1 MREFACGDEWQKNG
15 DLHSSL
21 CPNKRGV
28 RVIIEGVYHYSVFK
42 EIPIA
47 NILPFLGNQRDMTY
61 ASNKVY
67 LLKQVKRL

>member
-1 MREFACGDEWQKNG
+1 MAEKV
-15 DLHSSL
+15 DLHCNLST
-21 CPNKRGV
+21 NKPGV
-28 RVIIEGVYHYSVFK
+28 RVIIEGDYASQYLRK
-42 EIPIA
+42 A